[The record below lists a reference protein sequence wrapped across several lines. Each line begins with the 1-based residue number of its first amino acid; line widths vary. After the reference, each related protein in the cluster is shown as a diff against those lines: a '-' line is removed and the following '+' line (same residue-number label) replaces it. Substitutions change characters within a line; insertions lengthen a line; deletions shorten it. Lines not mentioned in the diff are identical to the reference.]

1 MANIERVGA
10 DLIAT
15 GNIGCLTQIS
25 GATKVPMVH
34 GVELLDWATGGP
46 LPKALEGL
54 DLDAARAAAQAARA
68 AE

>member
-1 MANIERVGA
+1 MLQALFQQVSDPARLKA
-10 DLIAT
+10 LDL
-15 GNIGCLTQIS
+15 
-25 GATKVPMVH
+25 
-34 GVELLDWATGGP
+34 VELLDWATGGP